1 MLQQKLLTQ
10 LFILLTMQTINLG
23 TTANDGTGDDLRT
36 AGQKINENF
45 LSPHFGVYYYEGN
58 GTQNYTGGDMEDLQN
73 NANTSIL
80 TQAFPDVPTILDSN
94 KLDFSSFS
102 VGDNVKISCRI
113 TVQTTVVNQKI
124 RIQAE
129 NYGFNP
135 KENTFQFDTIGIHT
149 LTFDFN
155 YNILSQDTVDNLNEI
170 LIFSDENL
178 TITVP
183 KLEVTIT
190 KRIV

>member
-1 MLQQKLLTQ
+1 
-10 LFILLTMQTINLG
+10 MQTINLG
-23 TTANDGTGDDLRT
+23 TTANDGTGDTLRV
-36 AGQKINENF
+36 AGEKINNNF
-45 LSPHFGVYYYEGN
+45 ALPHFGVYYYEGN
-58 GTQNYTGGDMEDLQN
+58 STQNYTGGDMEDLEN

-94 KLDFSSFS
+94 KLDLSSFS
-102 VGDNVKISCRI
+102 VGDNIKISCRI
-113 TVQTTVVNQKI
+113 TVETTVVNQKI

-170 LIFSDENL
+170 LVFSAENL
-178 TITVP
+178 TITLP